1 MTTFC
6 LENYPEFFLDAIR
19 KAGIE
24 PDKIV
29 LGLIPGQES
38 SRKNGCVELWTI
50 QFEPELYLISVC
62 DDSDEVAFF
71 SDNND
76 LERFFDGGGNID
88 WQEVDPSY
96 DHDRLFSTK

>member
-24 PDKIV
+24 PDQLE
-29 LGLIPGQES
+29 LGRIPGQEG
-38 SRKNGCVELWTI
+38 SRKTGCVELWTI

-71 SDNND
+71 SNGNN
-76 LERFFDGGGNID
+76 LTRFFDKDGNINWD
-88 WQEVDPSY
+88 EVNPP
-96 DHDRLFSTK
+96 F